1 MATMARGERPASFTH
16 DIQRLTPCAPMSEF
30 DYNASAE
37 LYVGA
42 GRSGLRYRR
51 FASAAD
57 AIRFAVEKLPAASL
71 SSSRLEV
78 EERHY
83 DAKQIRA
90 LYDSDSYPL
99 PRIS

>member
-1 MATMARGERPASFTH
+1 
-16 DIQRLTPCAPMSEF
+16 MSEF
-30 DYNASAE
+30 DYKASAE
-37 LYVGA
+37 LFVAA

-51 FASAAD
+51 FACAAD
-57 AIRFAVEKLPAASL
+57 AIRFAIERLPAATL

-78 EERHY
+78 EERQY

-99 PRIS
+99 QRIS

>member
-1 MATMARGERPASFTH
+1 
-16 DIQRLTPCAPMSEF
+16 MSAF

-37 LYVGA
+37 LYVAA

-51 FASAAD
+51 FTCAAD
-57 AIRFAVEKLPAASL
+57 AIRFAIERLPAATL

-90 LYDSDSYPL
+90 LYDSEQYPL
-99 PRIS
+99 TRSRSPHHDRHRH

>member
-1 MATMARGERPASFTH
+1 
-16 DIQRLTPCAPMSEF
+16 MSEF
-30 DYNASAE
+30 DYNTSAE
-37 LYVGA
+37 LYVAA

-51 FASAAD
+51 FTCAAD
-57 AIRFAVEKLPAASL
+57 AIRFAVERLPVATL
-71 SSSRLEV
+71 SSARLEV
-78 EERHY
+78 EERQY

>member
-1 MATMARGERPASFTH
+1 
-16 DIQRLTPCAPMSEF
+16 MSEF

-37 LYVGA
+37 LYVAA

-51 FASAAD
+51 FACAAD
-57 AIRFAVEKLPAASL
+57 AIHFAVERLPAASL
-71 SSSRLEV
+71 ASSRLEV

-99 PRIS
+99 PRHRSSAARRKGPSIHCLC

>member
-1 MATMARGERPASFTH
+1 
-16 DIQRLTPCAPMSEF
+16 MSEF
-30 DYNASAE
+30 DYKASAE
-37 LYVGA
+37 LFVAA

-57 AIRFAVEKLPAASL
+57 AIRFAVERLPAATL

-78 EERHY
+78 EERQY
-83 DAKQIRA
+83 DAKQTRA

-99 PRIS
+99 QRIS

>member
-1 MATMARGERPASFTH
+1 
-16 DIQRLTPCAPMSEF
+16 MSEF

-37 LYVGA
+37 LYVAA

-51 FASAAD
+51 FPSAAD
-57 AIRFAVEKLPAASL
+57 AIRFAVERLPAATFP
-71 SSSRLEV
+71 SSMLEV

>member
-16 DIQRLTPCAPMSEF
+16 DIQRLTPYALMSEF

-51 FASAAD
+51 FACAAD
-57 AIRFAVEKLPAASL
+57 AIRFAVEKLPAECL

-99 PRIS
+99 PRIR